1 MVSLKMNLIRR
12 AKKKK
17 KEMEDVNNLVLKMAR
32 TEKNVLRTMMDN
44 KMFGRQAFH
53 FYNDPVSNG

>member
-1 MVSLKMNLIRR
+1 MNLIRR
-12 AKKKK
+12 VKKG
-17 KEMEDVNNLVLKMAR
+17 MEDVNNLVLKMAR
-32 TEKNVLRTMMDN
+32 TEENVLRTMMDN

>member
-1 MVSLKMNLIRR
+1 MNLIRR